1 MLRTSV
7 YILSL
12 ILVLLLVTFGGCENS
27 RRFPWHGL
35 QPVWHTCGR
44 LCSEVRHPQLWN
56 SPPTVLRIEPFRLYD
71 RELELFSLR
80 HSAVRNCI
88 S

>member
-1 MLRTSV
+1 MLRTAV

-35 QPVWHTCGR
+35 QPIWHTCGR
-44 LCSEVRHPQLWN
+44 PYSQGRNTHLRSTSL
-56 SPPTVLRIEPFRLYD
+56 TMLRIEPTV
-71 RELELFSLR
+71 S
-80 HSAVRNCI
+80 VI
-88 S
+88 